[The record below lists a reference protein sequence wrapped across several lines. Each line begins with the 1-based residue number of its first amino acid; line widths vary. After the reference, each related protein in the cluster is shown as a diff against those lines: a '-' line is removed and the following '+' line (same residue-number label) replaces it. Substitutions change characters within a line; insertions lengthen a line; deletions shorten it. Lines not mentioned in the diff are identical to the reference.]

1 MSGSFVRSFIQHRVF
16 APVFTKH
23 VSTALCTEIKGP
35 GARPR
40 LCPRALGRRAGSA
53 GARAR
58 AGRRIQLGAG
68 HMERLAVASDTP
80 SVPLHSDRY
89 LTEACRTPRGHG
101 RRRRPRRTRRSH

>member
-1 MSGSFVRSFIQHRVF
+1 MSGSFARSFVQHRVF

-40 LCPRALGRRAGSA
+40 LCPRAPGRRAGSA

-68 HMERLAVASDTP
+68 HMEHTRW
-80 SVPLHSDRY
+80 H
-89 LTEACRTPRGHG
+89 
-101 RRRRPRRTRRSH
+101 RTRPLSHCAQIGT